1 MTSSIDALLD
11 SYRAAA
17 ATEREKGTYYER
29 LCAAFLTYDPV
40 QAEQY
45 EQVWTWADWAA
56 ANGWVGKDVGIDLV
70 AKLRGHA
77 GYAAIQCKFYA
88 AKHKIAKA
96 DIDSFI
102 SASGKAPFAR
112 RVIMDSTEGEWSEN
126 AVAMLIGQ
134 TIPVLRI
141 GLADM
146 RASPIEWAV
155 FAAKQ
160 EVVLAA
166 KKELRPHQIDALNA
180 VRKGLAEHDRGR
192 IIMACGTGKTFTAL
206 KIAEDL
212 VGPEGRVLFLI
223 PSLALMAQTV
233 REWTNDTATPLR
245 SFAVCSDSQVGRRR
259 VAKDDVAEITT
270 LDLAFPATTDPAA
283 LAAGVADPAPGK
295 MTVVFA
301 TYQSIQ
307 TVSDAQLKHGMG
319 RFDLIICDEAHRTT
333 GAIVDGQEESN
344 FVKVHSDAVVGGDK
358 RLYMTAT
365 PRIYGDAAKSKA
377 NDLGVT
383 LATMD
388 NEELFGPTLFY
399 RGFGWAV
406 QEGLLTDYKVVV
418 LTMDEGRV
426 ARSVQQRIEDPTSG
440 LILDDAT
447 RILGCYKALTKM
459 DIQADLGADTQP
471 MRRALAFCRDIK
483 SSKLVQDE
491 FADVVAEY
499 LASDEVKE
507 HEADLARHQ
516 LSCEIQHVDGTFN
529 AKTRGE
535 LLDWLKAETAD
546 QICRILT
553 NARCLSEGVDVP
565 ALDAIMFLHP
575 RKSQIDVVQSV
586 GRVMRR
592 APGKRM
598 GYVILPVGIPAGK
611 SAEEALNDNE
621 KYRVVWQI
629 LNALR
634 AHDERLDATINQMA
648 LGQDVSD
655 KVEII
660 PLDSTELQSV
670 TATVENLPSRPAT
683 KKANVGGNSYDKR
696 DDDFVIVDGSEPEQG
711 TLVLDDFS
719 RAIKA
724 KIVKKCGD
732 REYWDR
738 WAASLRDIALA
749 HITRL
754 EAILLVRDS
763 PARDAFDAF
772 LAEIRDDLNSGITEA
787 EAIEMLAQ
795 HIITRPVFDAL
806 FEGHAFTEENPVSRA
821 IQGVLETLESAHLE
835 KESRDLDEFYQSVRN
850 KAQGITD
857 PAAKQELVR
866 QLYEN
871 FFGVAFKGVRDR
883 LGIVYTPIEIVD
895 FIIRSVNDV
904 LEDEFGHTLGS
915 KGVHI
920 IDPFTGTGTFITR
933 LLQSGLIAP
942 DELEHKFRY
951 ELHANEIVLLA
962 YYIAAINIE
971 SVYHGLNG
979 GDYTPF
985 SGILLTDTFAMGE
998 GHDELALVM
1007 PDNSERRRRQQE
1019 LDIRIIMGNPPYE
1032 AEQHIDYPHLDK
1044 RIADTYAARSS
1055 GTNKNS
1061 LYNSYIRAI
1070 RWGSDRIGSSGVL
1083 AYVVAGG
1090 WIDSN
1095 TADGIRKS
1103 MVDEFSSIY
1112 VFHLRG
1118 NQRTSGET
1126 SKREGGKIFGSGSR
1140 SPIMIA
1146 LFVKNPQAE
1155 KQGQIFFHDIGDY
1168 LSREDKLT
1176 IVKNFRSIRGIT
1188 DEKGWKTIVPDDHGD
1203 WLKQRDDSVSGY
1215 ISMGGKKDK
1224 TGTFIFDTFA
1234 RGLETARDAWC
1245 YNSSGRRLERQVR
1258 ASITHFNQKLAQYRA
1273 ELERDPSLSPD
1284 TYTADAPREISWS
1297 RSLRNDFA
1305 RQREIHFSE
1314 GQIVHSTYR
1323 PFYRQWLYFGRRMN
1337 NVIGQIPLLFPD
1349 QKKNRVICVPGRGGD
1364 KGFSAFLV
1372 DSIPD
1377 LNLAPAMGG
1386 YQCFPLTLYEEDT
1399 VGNDDLFSVNG
1410 DEESSYRA
1418 RHGITDAGLAH
1429 FQKAYPDQTIT
1440 KDDIFYY
1447 TYGLLHSEDY
1457 RRRFADNL
1465 TKELP
1470 RIPCV
1475 KKATDFWAFVEAG
1488 RRLGDLHINYESV
1501 EPYPVTLKQGDL
1513 SLATIDD
1520 PVKFFRVEKMAFGK
1534 GKDRS
1539 TISYNSNITLID
1551 VPLEAY
1557 DYIVNGKPAIDWVM
1571 ERQAVKVD
1579 KDSGIVN
1586 DANDYANETVGDPRY
1601 PYDLLRRV
1609 ITVSIE
1615 TMKIVRALPPLE
1627 I

>member
-17 ATEREKGTYYER
+17 ASEREKGTYYER
-29 LCAAFLTYDPV
+29 LCAAFLTHDPL

-45 EQVWTWADWAA
+45 EQVWTWVDWAA
-56 ANGWVGKDVGIDLV
+56 RNGWVGKDVGIDLV
-70 AKLRGHA
+70 AKLRGHE

-102 SASGKAPFAR
+102 SASGKEPFAR
-112 RVIMDSTEGEWSEN
+112 RVIMDSTEGEWSDN
-126 AVAMLIGQ
+126 AEAMLIGQ
-134 TIPVLRI
+134 VIPVIRI
-141 GLADM
+141 GLVDM
-146 RASPIEWAV
+146 RASAIQWGV

-160 EVVLAA
+160 EVALEA
-166 KKELRPHQIDALNA
+166 KKELRPHQTDAVNA
-180 VRKGLAEHDRGR
+180 VRKGLTEYSRGK

-212 VGPEGRVLFLI
+212 VGADGTVLFLI

-233 REWTNDTATPLR
+233 REWTNDTTTPLR

-270 LDLAFPATTDPAA
+270 LDLAFPATTDPAS
-283 LAAGVADPAPGK
+283 LAAGVADPAMGK

-307 TVSDAQLKHGMG
+307 GVSDAQLKHGMG

-333 GAIVDGQEESN
+333 GATIDGQEESN
-344 FVKVHSDAVVGGDK
+344 FVKVHNDAIVGANK

-418 LTMDEGRV
+418 LTMDEGLV
-426 ARSVQQRIEDPTSG
+426 ARSVQHRIEDPTSG
-440 LILDDAT
+440 LVLDDAT

-471 MRRALAFCRDIK
+471 MRRALAFCRDIA
-483 SSKLVQDE
+483 SSKLVRDE
-491 FADVVAEY
+491 FSDVVNEY
-499 LASDEVKE
+499 LGSEEVKQR
-507 HEADLARHQ
+507 EADLTRHQ
-516 LSCEIQHVDGTFN
+516 LDCEIRHVDGTFN

-535 LLDWLKAETAD
+535 LLDWLKAETQD
-546 QICRILT
+546 QTCRILT

-598 GYVILPVGIPAGK
+598 GYVILPVGIPASK
-611 SAEEALNDNE
+611 SPEEALNDNE

-634 AHDERLDATINQMA
+634 AHDERLDATINQMS

-660 PLDSTELQSV
+660 SLDSKELQSV
-670 TATVENLPSRPAT
+670 TATVENLPSKTA
-683 KKANVGGNSYDKR
+683 VKR
-696 DDDFVIVDGSEPEQG
+696 SGIAGRGQDRDDDDFVIEDDREPEQG
-711 TLVLDDFS
+711 SMVLDDFS

-754 EAILLVRDS
+754 EAILSVPGS
-763 PARDAFDAF
+763 PARHAFDSF

-866 QLYEN
+866 QLYDN
-871 FFGVAFKGVRDR
+871 FFGVAFKGTRDK

-904 LEDEFGHTLGS
+904 LQDEFGQSLGS

-933 LLQSGLIAP
+933 LLQSGLIQP

-979 GDYTPF
+979 GNYTPF
-985 SGILLTDTFAMGE
+985 NGIL
-998 GHDELALVM
+998 
-1007 PDNSERRRRQQE
+1007 SC
-1019 LDIRIIMGNPPYE
+1019 
-1032 AEQHIDYPHLDK
+1032 
-1044 RIADTYAARSS
+1044 
-1055 GTNKNS
+1055 
-1061 LYNSYIRAI
+1061 
-1070 RWGSDRIGSSGVL
+1070 
-1083 AYVVAGG
+1083 
-1090 WIDSN
+1090 
-1095 TADGIRKS
+1095 
-1103 MVDEFSSIY
+1103 
-1112 VFHLRG
+1112 
-1118 NQRTSGET
+1118 
-1126 SKREGGKIFGSGSR
+1126 
-1140 SPIMIA
+1140 SP
-1146 LFVKNPQAE
+1146 E
-1155 KQGQIFFHDIGDY
+1155 
-1168 LSREDKLT
+1168 
-1176 IVKNFRSIRGIT
+1176 
-1188 DEKGWKTIVPDDHGD
+1188 
-1203 WLKQRDDSVSGY
+1203 
-1215 ISMGGKKDK
+1215 
-1224 TGTFIFDTFA
+1224 
-1234 RGLETARDAWC
+1234 
-1245 YNSSGRRLERQVR
+1245 
-1258 ASITHFNQKLAQYRA
+1258 
-1273 ELERDPSLSPD
+1273 
-1284 TYTADAPREISWS
+1284 
-1297 RSLRNDFA
+1297 
-1305 RQREIHFSE
+1305 
-1314 GQIVHSTYR
+1314 
-1323 PFYRQWLYFGRRMN
+1323 
-1337 NVIGQIPLLFPD
+1337 IGQ
-1349 QKKNRVICVPGRGGD
+1349 
-1364 KGFSAFLV
+1364 
-1372 DSIPD
+1372 
-1377 LNLAPAMGG
+1377 
-1386 YQCFPLTLYEEDT
+1386 
-1399 VGNDDLFSVNG
+1399 
-1410 DEESSYRA
+1410 
-1418 RHGITDAGLAH
+1418 
-1429 FQKAYPDQTIT
+1429 
-1440 KDDIFYY
+1440 
-1447 TYGLLHSEDY
+1447 
-1457 RRRFADNL
+1457 
-1465 TKELP
+1465 
-1470 RIPCV
+1470 
-1475 KKATDFWAFVEAG
+1475 
-1488 RRLGDLHINYESV
+1488 
-1501 EPYPVTLKQGDL
+1501 
-1513 SLATIDD
+1513 
-1520 PVKFFRVEKMAFGK
+1520 
-1534 GKDRS
+1534 
-1539 TISYNSNITLID
+1539 
-1551 VPLEAY
+1551 
-1557 DYIVNGKPAIDWVM
+1557 
-1571 ERQAVKVD
+1571 
-1579 KDSGIVN
+1579 
-1586 DANDYANETVGDPRY
+1586 
-1601 PYDLLRRV
+1601 
-1609 ITVSIE
+1609 
-1615 TMKIVRALPPLE
+1615 
-1627 I
+1627 